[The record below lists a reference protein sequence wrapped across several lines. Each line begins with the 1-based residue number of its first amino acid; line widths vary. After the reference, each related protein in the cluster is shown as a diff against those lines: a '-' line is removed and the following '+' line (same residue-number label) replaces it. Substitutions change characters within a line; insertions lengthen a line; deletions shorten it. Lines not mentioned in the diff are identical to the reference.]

1 MSRVYPTVKDAVAA
15 HDALIEKY
23 GGSFGMLDEGALE
36 AAINRPQTGYYNS
49 IIEEA
54 AALMESLT
62 MNHPF
67 IDGNKRTAF
76 AVCDGFL
83 RINGYYIDCD
93 SIEAYTSIMGMLES
107 GSFSFENL
115 CDWQGKIVKPKPR
128 A

>member
-1 MSRVYPTVKDAVAA
+1 MSHVYPTVKDAVAA

-23 GGSFGMLDEGALE
+23 GGSFGILDEGALE

-54 AALMESLT
+54 AALMESLA

-93 SIEAYTSIMGMLES
+93 SIDAYRSIMGMFETN
-107 GSFSFENL
+107 SFTFVSL
-115 CDWQGKIVKPKPR
+115 CDWPGKIVKPKPR

>member
-1 MSRVYPTVKDAVAA
+1 MSHVYPTVKDAVAA

-23 GGSFGMLDEGALE
+23 GGSFGILDEGALE

-54 AALMESLT
+54 AALMESLA

-93 SIEAYTSIMGMLES
+93 SIDAYRSIMGMFETN
-107 GSFSFENL
+107 SFTFVSL
-115 CDWQGKIVKPKPR
+115 CAWLGEIVKPKPR